1 MVLPAPATALPKS
14 QGRKRK
20 RYLRQGFRSH
30 YQFKNWYYVD
40 GKREGAEPVRPLR
53 RNNADL
59 VNTCYLNLSTQTRTA
74 YTIGFDIDAKRT
86 QKKWLNAKGQVSWKL
101 ISDHLNEFYPE
112 IAEFIFAVVRSTGNK
127 GLAIFIAISPLE
139 LVEATAKAQNAARV
153 LQQQIHTIFCHDGIG
168 SDAAAFGL
176 DRDFCN
182 WHNPA
187 RTVFLKKSILANVQ
201 KERKRTAVVSHL
213 LQELKRIPFIG
224 YQKKRDQVGLIYHDA
239 RAEAKL
245 AKLYLHMLEHFEQEG
260 ELSKALRQYEI
271 RNISGLS
278 EPFIRKLMKG
288 ELQLP
293 WLRAK
298 DCGDEGWDLCV
309 SFTPDLTKR
318 ALELEKDG
326 AEGQI
331 RASIDLSESIIR
343 PSDVRDGER
352 NKWVTRVALKLKH
365 AGVGKERTEE
375 LLEYWVKQIP
385 GYRISR
391 TCRNFLSIVKSIYLN
406 KRKYFG
412 FREESSVPSWLLHPG
427 DKSYEQPKKSDSA
440 TVIKLQKGVVL
451 PPTSR
456 AEKTHPVCKEAV
468 SSKGSS
474 AARDSSILTTN
485 APGGARGGAASIKGP
500 QTGTLIPLI
509 RSFGKQTHPQKSQEE
524 GFSSSQR
531 AELQRIFLHKNL
543 SKGQRNELL
552 DLYLD
557 ANSKADPGLIEG
569 VMDFARKLVPDLL
582 KRKLKRDPSSEF
594 RLVKGYFK
602 MLVGFATPAQ
612 ILALEYDFKKSEGLE
627 RVDFIKKLKHLALAA
642 EEKRKTKEL
651 DQAKTKVQN
660 KGHSKPSLSVLEYA
674 QSLVDRQ
681 KTPK

>member
-14 QGRKRK
+14 QGRRRK
-20 RYLRQGFRSH
+20 HYLRQGFRSH
-30 YQFKNWYYVD
+30 YQFKNWYYVG

-53 RNNADL
+53 RNHADL

-74 YTIGFDIDAKRT
+74 YSIGFDIDAKRT
-86 QKKWLNAKGQVSWKL
+86 EKKWLNAKGQVCWKL
-101 ISDHLNEFYPE
+101 ISDHLKEFYPE
-112 IAEFIFAVVRSTGNK
+112 ISEFIFAVVRSTGNK
-127 GLAIFIAISPLE
+127 GLAVFIAISPLE

-153 LQQQIHTIFCHDGIG
+153 LQQQIHTIFCHEGIG
-168 SDAAAFGL
+168 SDPGAFGL

-182 WHNPA
+182 WHNPE
-187 RTVFLKKSILANVQ
+187 RTVFLNKSILADVQ
-201 KERKRTAVVSHL
+201 NERKRTAVVSHL
-213 LQELKRIPFIG
+213 LQALKRIPFIG

-271 RNISGLS
+271 RDISGLS

-288 ELQLP
+288 ELQLS

-298 DCGDEGWDLCV
+298 DCGAEGWGLCV

-331 RASIDLSESIIR
+331 SKASIDLSESIIR
-343 PSDVRDGER
+343 PSEVRDGER
-352 NKWVTRVALKLKH
+352 NEWVTRAALKLKH
-365 AGVGKERTEE
+365 AGIDKDRAEE

-406 KRKYFG
+406 KKKYFG

-427 DKSYEQPKKSDSA
+427 DKSYEQPKREKTA
-440 TVIKLQKGVVL
+440 TEIKLQKGVVL

-456 AEKTHPVCKEAV
+456 AEKIHPVCKEPV
-468 SSKGSS
+468 SSNMYRST
-474 AARDSSILTTN
+474 RDTSILTTY
-485 APGGARGGAASIKGP
+485 PIGGARGGAASIKGP

-509 RSFGKQTHPQKSQEE
+509 RSFGKQPASQKIKEE
-524 GFSSSQR
+524 GFTSSQR
-531 AELQRIFLHKNL
+531 TELQRIFLHKNL
-543 SKGQRNELL
+543 SKDQRHELL
-552 DLYLD
+552 ELYLD

-582 KRKLKRDPSSEF
+582 KRRLKRDPSSEF

-602 MLVGFATPAQ
+602 MLVGFATPAE
-612 ILALEYDFKKSEGLE
+612 ILSLEYDFKKSEGQA
-627 RVDFIKKLKHLALAA
+627 RVDFIKKLKQLALAA
-642 EEKRKTKEL
+642 KEKRKAKEL
-651 DQAKTKVQN
+651 DQAITKDQN
-660 KGHSKPSLSVLEYA
+660 KDYSKPSSVLDFA
-674 QSLVDRQ
+674 QSLLDRK
-681 KTPK
+681 KTPT